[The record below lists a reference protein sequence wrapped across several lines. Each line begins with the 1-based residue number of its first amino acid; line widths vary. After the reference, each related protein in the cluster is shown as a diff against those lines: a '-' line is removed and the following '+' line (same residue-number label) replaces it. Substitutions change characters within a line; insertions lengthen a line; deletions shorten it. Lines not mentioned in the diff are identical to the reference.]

1 MFRERTRLAGWFRR
15 HAETI
20 FSSIGTGGGGFR
32 EKSAIART
40 RSPARETRALP
51 SMLFCQLVQIFNK
64 RHRRPVEVLDF
75 RVRGFDDVIFVR
87 RMRAA
92 AVTESEMSRREI

>member
-1 MFRERTRLAGWFRR
+1 MFRERTRPAGWFRR

-20 FSSIGTGGGGFR
+20 FFSIGTEEGFR

-51 SMLFCQLVQIFNK
+51 SMLFCQLVEIFDK